1 MRNVEAK
8 FRLRNPDAVR
18 ARAIA
23 IGFAPAG
30 VLSQR
35 DTFFKTVS
43 GKLKLREE
51 PAGAWL
57 IYYRRG
63 GAAGSQLSDYE
74 IVPVAE
80 PERVRAIFSEA
91 FGVIAEVRKQRTLLL
106 FSEPC
111 SLRSSQWEL
120 AGESSEA
127 SDSVKNN
134 TRLHLDRVESLG
146 DFGEIEAVLGEGETP
161 EANQNRVK
169 ELLRQLGIDPADLI
183 EVSYFELMS

>member
-8 FRLRNPDAVR
+8 FRLRDRDALRMR
-18 ARAIA
+18 AEE
-23 IGFAPAG
+23 IGFRPSG

-35 DTFFKTVS
+35 DTFFKTAS

-51 PAGAWL
+51 PAGACL

-74 IVPVAE
+74 IVPLAE
-80 PERVRAIFSEA
+80 PERVRAIFGEA

-106 FSEPC
+106 REN
-111 SLRSSQWEL
+111 
-120 AGESSEA
+120 
-127 SDSVKNN
+127 V
-134 TRLHLDRVESLG
+134 RLHLDRVEGLG
-146 DFGEIEAVLGEGETP
+146 DFGEIEAVLDEGEAP
-161 EANQNRVK
+161 EANQDRVE

-183 EVSYFELMS
+183 EVSYFELMA